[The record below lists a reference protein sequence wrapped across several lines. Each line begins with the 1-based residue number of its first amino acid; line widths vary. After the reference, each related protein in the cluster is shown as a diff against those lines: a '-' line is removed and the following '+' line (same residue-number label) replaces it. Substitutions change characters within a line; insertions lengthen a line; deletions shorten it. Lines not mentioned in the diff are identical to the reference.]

1 MSSDAA
7 LLPENV
13 VIRVEDL
20 SKVYR
25 TFSNPIDRLKQ
36 WVVGDR
42 RQLYQESWALRD
54 ISFDIR
60 RGETVGL
67 VGRNGAGKST
77 LLQVLAGTL
86 RPSSG
91 QALVRGRVSALLELG
106 AGFNGD
112 FSGRDNL
119 YMNAAILGLSRQEID
134 ERMAAVIEFADIG
147 DYIDMPVRTY
157 SSGMYVRLAFSLAI
171 SVEPDI
177 LIVDEAL
184 SVGDEGFQNKCFA
197 RIRDFQEAGGTL
209 FFVSHSPQAVIQFCR
224 RALLFDG
231 GGLLLDGEP
240 KSVIDQFHRL
250 VFAPVESRAEI
261 VNDIRSG
268 GVSGEQVSAGDDGEP
283 GDAETPVVEAPVGES
298 FDPNLVAK
306 GRTELP
312 ENGARISNAR
322 IETLEG
328 APVNTLIRGNRYR
341 FCFDVDFETDA
352 WQVLFQM
359 MIRTHAGYPLGGSRS
374 ARPSELTLNAAA
386 GDRVSASFT
395 FPCRLF
401 SASHYTIS
409 CGVMGRANAD
419 FGFLHRVIDSV
430 MFRVQA
436 DPDLMLQGLVDFE
449 LEPDITFSS
458 NQDSDQP

>member
-1 MSSDAA
+1 MSSDVAQ
-7 LLPENV
+7 LPEDV

-20 SKVYR
+20 GKVYR
-25 TFSNPIDRLKQ
+25 TFAKPIDRLKQ
-36 WVVGDR
+36 WAVGDR
-42 RQLYQESWALRD
+42 RRLYQESWALRD
-54 ISFDIR
+54 VSFDIR

-86 RPSSG
+86 QPSTG

-119 YMNAAILGLSRQEID
+119 HMNAAILGLSREEIED
-134 ERMAAVIEFADIG
+134 RMDAVIDFADIG
-147 DYIDMPVRTY
+147 EYIDMPVRTY

-171 SVEPDI
+171 SVQPDI

-224 RALLFDG
+224 RALLIDS

-250 VFAPVESRAEI
+250 VFAPAESREAI
-261 VNDIRSG
+261 IADIRSG
-268 GVSGEQVSAGDDGEP
+268 GAAEAEIPQSAGE
-283 GDAETPVVEAPVGES
+283 AETEQSAAVGET
-298 FDPNLVAK
+298 FDPNLTAK

-312 ENGARISNAR
+312 ENGARILDPR
-322 IETLEG
+322 IETLDG
-328 APVNTLIRGNRYR
+328 ARVNTLIRGNLYR
-341 FCFDVDFETDA
+341 FCFDVEFATDA

-374 ARPSELTLNAAA
+374 ARPSELTLKVNA
-386 GDRVSASFT
+386 GDRATAGFT

-409 CGVMGRANAD
+409 CGVMGRAD
-419 FGFLHRVIDSV
+419 SEFGFLHRIIDSV

-449 LEPDITFSS
+449 LEPDIAI
-458 NQDSDQP
+458 NSDQSPS

>member
-1 MSSDAA
+1 MSSDVAQ
-7 LLPENV
+7 LPDDV

-25 TFSNPIDRLKQ
+25 TFTTPFDRIKQ
-36 WVVGDR
+36 WAVGNS
-42 RQLYQESWALRD
+42 RQLYQESWALKD

-77 LLQVLAGTL
+77 LLQILAGTL
-86 RPSSG
+86 RPSTG
-91 QALVRGRVSALLELG
+91 QALIRGRVSALLELG

-119 YMNAAILGLSRQEID
+119 TMNAAILGLSRKEIE
-134 ERMAAVIEFADIG
+134 ERMEAVIEFADIG

-250 VFAPVESRAEI
+250 VFAPVESREAIVGEI
-261 VNDIRSG
+261 RAG
-268 GVSGEQVSAGDDGEP
+268 GATDRASLD
-283 GDAETPVVEAPVGES
+283 DAETTEKPPAEQPVGES
-298 FDPNLVAK
+298 FDPNLNAK

-312 ENGARISNAR
+312 VNGARISNPR

-341 FCFDVDFETDA
+341 FCFEVEFESEA

-374 ARPSELTLNAAA
+374 ARPSELTLNAAK
-386 GDRVSASFT
+386 GDRVTASFT

-409 CGVMGRANAD
+409 CGVMGRAGSE

-449 LEPDITFSS
+449 LE
-458 NQDSDQP
+458 SDVVFHSRPETEQP

>member
-1 MSSDAA
+1 MSSDADR
-7 LLPENV
+7 LPEDV

-20 SKVYR
+20 GKVYR
-25 TFSNPIDRLKQ
+25 TFTTPIDRLKQ

-42 RQLYQESWALRD
+42 RRLYQESWALRD
-54 ISFDIR
+54 VSFDIR

-86 RPSSG
+86 RPSTG

-119 YMNAAILGLSRQEID
+119 YMNAAILGLSRDEIE
-134 ERMAAVIEFADIG
+134 ERMAAVIDFADIG

-171 SVEPDI
+171 SVQPDI

-197 RIRDFQEAGGTL
+197 RIRDFQEGGGTL

-224 RALLFDG
+224 RALLIDSG
-231 GGLLLDGEP
+231 SLLLDGEP

-250 VFAPVESRAEI
+250 VFAPAESREAI
-261 VNDIRSG
+261 INDIRSG
-268 GVSGEQVSAGDDGEP
+268 GSTEVTDVAPAGEEVGSA
-283 GDAETPVVEAPVGES
+283 AETAIGES
-298 FDPNLVAK
+298 FDPNLTAK
-306 GRTELP
+306 GRTALP
-312 ENGARISNAR
+312 ENGARILNPR
-322 IETLEG
+322 IETLDG
-328 APVNTLIRGNRYR
+328 KPVNTLIRGNRYR
-341 FCFDVDFETDA
+341 FCFDVEFLGDA

-374 ARPSELTLNAAA
+374 ARPSELTLKARA
-386 GDRVSASFT
+386 GERASVSFT

-409 CGVMGRANAD
+409 CGVMGRGGAD
-419 FGFLHRVIDSV
+419 FGFLHRIIDSV

-449 LEPDITFSS
+449 LEPAVTMNPEPAPS
-458 NQDSDQP
+458 

>member
-1 MSSDAA
+1 MSSDGA
-7 LLPENV
+7 LLPDDV

-20 SKVYR
+20 DKVYR
-25 TFSNPIDRLKQ
+25 TFTTPIDRLKQ
-36 WVVGDR
+36 WALGGK
-42 RQLYQESWALRD
+42 RQYYQESWALKD

-60 RGETVGL
+60 RGEAVGL

-86 RPSSG
+86 RPSRG

-119 YMNAAILGLSRQEID
+119 YMNAAILGLSRDEID
-134 ERMAAVIEFADIG
+134 ERMDAVIDFADIG

-171 SVEPDI
+171 SVQPDI

-224 RALLFDG
+224 RALLIDDG
-231 GGLLLDGEP
+231 GVLLDGEP

-250 VFAPVESRAEI
+250 VFAPAESRREI
-261 VNDIRSG
+261 TRDIRSG
-268 GVSGEQVSAGDDGEP
+268 GASSGAIEDDTGT
-283 GDAETPVVEAPVGES
+283 GSETAPETAIGES
-298 FDPNLVAK
+298 HDVNLTAK

-312 ENGARISNAR
+312 ENGARILNPR

-328 APVNTLIRGNRYR
+328 VLVNTLIRGNQYR
-341 FCFDVDFETDA
+341 FCFDVEFLADA

-374 ARPSELTLNAAA
+374 ARPSELTLSVTEGERAT
-386 GDRVSASFT
+386 ASFT
-395 FPCRLF
+395 FTCRLF

-409 CGVMGRANAD
+409 CGVMGRANSE
-419 FGFLHRVIDSV
+419 FGFLPRIIDSV

-436 DPDLMLQGLVDFE
+436 DPDLMPQGLVDFE
-449 LEPDITFSS
+449 LDPDISFSTNRDDNLS
-458 NQDSDQP
+458 ASEP

>member
-1 MSSDAA
+1 MSSEAA
-7 LLPENV
+7 HLPEDV

-25 TFSNPIDRLKQ
+25 TFTTPFDRIKQ
-36 WVVGDR
+36 WAVGNS

-54 ISFDIR
+54 VSFDIR

-86 RPSSG
+86 RPSTG

-119 YMNAAILGLSRQEID
+119 YMNAAILGLSREEID
-134 ERMAAVIEFADIG
+134 ERMEALIEFADIG

-224 RALLFDG
+224 RALLIDG

-250 VFAPVESRAEI
+250 VFAPVESREAI
-261 VNDIRSG
+261 ISDIRSG
-268 GVSGEQVSAGDDGEP
+268 GAYDPRSGGAAEEAE
-283 GDAETPVVEAPVGES
+283 ETPVLEPVGES
-298 FDPNLVAK
+298 FDPNLIAK

-312 ENGARISNAR
+312 VNGARISNPR
-322 IETLEG
+322 VETLEG

-341 FCFDVDFETDA
+341 FCFDVDFESDA

-359 MIRTHAGYPLGGSRS
+359 IIRTHAGYPLGGSRS
-374 ARPSELTLNAAA
+374 ARPSEMTLNMTK
-386 GDRVSASFT
+386 GDRATASFT

-409 CGVMGRANAD
+409 CGVMGRAGSE

-436 DPDLMLQGLVDFE
+436 DPDLMPQGLVDFE
-449 LEPDITFSS
+449 LEPRISI
-458 NQDSDQP
+458 NQNQETDHA